1 MIEYFYTIAILAG
14 INVILASSFNLI
26 LGYGGL
32 VSVAHPVFYAIGGY
46 ASALLAQ
53 RLGIPIPVAILIAT
67 AIAGAASIALSLP
80 SLRVSGD
87 YLVIATMGFQLG
99 LVHIINNVEFTG
111 AANGLTNIPSI
122 IEGPYRNAIYVGV
135 VWGLALATVGL
146 IHWLVSGDYGR
157 AITAM
162 RNDEDAFAALG
173 RNAIRIKVTLF
184 AIGSGLAGL
193 SGGIY
198 AHFFL
203 YLTPEQ
209 FGIFT
214 SASLLT
220 MVVVG
225 GSATVRGPVLGA
237 VLLTA
242 LPEAIRFLDLPFAI
256 MAPLQGVIFTLLVM
270 LFLFLRPQGLWG
282 GREGGGINAWR
293 ASVDAAEEPRP
304 TERAR

>member
-1 MIEYFYTIAILAG
+1 VIEYVYTIAILAG
-14 INVILASSFNLI
+14 INVILASGFNLI

-32 VSVAHPVFYAIGGY
+32 VSVAHPIFYAIGGY
-46 ASALLAQ
+46 VSALLAQ
-53 RLGIPIPVAILIAT
+53 KLGTPI
-67 AIAGAASIALSLP
+67 AASIIIGALISAATSVCVSLP

-87 YLVIATMGFQLG
+87 YLVIASLGFQLG
-99 LVHIINNVEFTG
+99 LLHIINNVEITG

-122 IEGPYRNAIYVGV
+122 VEGPHRNAIFCIV
-135 VWGLALATVGL
+135 VWTAALVSVAA
-146 IHWLVSGDYGR
+146 IRWLVSGDYGR

-173 RNAIRIKVTLF
+173 RSALRIKVTLF

-193 SGGIY
+193 AGGLY

-214 SASLLT
+214 SATLLT

-225 GSATVRGPVLGA
+225 GAATIRGPVFGA
-237 VLLTA
+237 VLLTV
-242 LPEAIRFLDLPFAI
+242 LPEAIRFLDLPVVV
-256 MAPLQGVIFTLLVM
+256 MAPLQGVIFTFLIM
-270 LFLFLRPQGLWG
+270 LFLILRPQGLLG
-282 GREGGGINAWR
+282 GRGGGGLEAWGR
-293 ASVDAAEEPRP
+293 AAQGETALPREP
-304 TERAR
+304 AR